1 MSSRRFLPRLLLI
14 GAALCLTGLTAIM
27 IGLGAA
33 YLYYDAQL
41 PDAAQLETPSLD
53 VPLRIFSEDGLL
65 IAEYGVERRKPLSY
79 EQIPQTAVKAFL
91 AAEDDRFFYHP
102 GVDYQ
107 GLVRAAFILLTTGE
121 KTQGGSTITMQLAR
135 NLFLSNEKSYTRKI
149 KEILLALRLEA
160 QYSKTDILTLYL
172 NKIYMGHRAYG
183 VATAARVYYGK
194 DLEELNLS
202 QTAMIAGLPK
212 APSSYNPIT
221 NPSRAQLR
229 RNYVLRRMHELG
241 YISEEELTAAQQE
254 PVTAQLQS
262 MQPELE
268 AGYVAEMVRA
278 RMVEEFGEAAYTQGY
293 RVFTTLTGKAQ
304 KAANHG
310 LQQALLEYDQRHG
323 WRKPEKSLDKT
334 ALDSP
339 ETADAALRKLPHI
352 EGLKTAV
359 VMQAEVG
366 KLTVYNSELDAL
378 ELSGKALEW
387 AQKSQPQK
395 ALAQRGDIV
404 YLQAAGNSKQAWRI
418 AQLPEVQGALVALK
432 PADGAIVAMVGG
444 FDYSLSKF
452 NRAIQ
457 AERQP
462 GSNFKPFLYSAALDN
477 GFTPASIINDAPVVF
492 DDPRLGQDWR
502 PENYSGR
509 IYGPTRLRE
518 ALIKSRNL
526 VSIRIMQ
533 AIGINA
539 VRQHAARFGL
549 PLQRMPKDLSLSLGT
564 ATFTPLEMARGFAV
578 FANGGHLVNPYF
590 IKEIRNAEDEVL
602 FATQPLRVCD
612 DCPPEEQ
619 TPRVI
624 SAQNAYLMTDI
635 MLDVV
640 RRGTAQRALQLGR
653 EDLAGK
659 TGTTNDTNDAWFSGY
674 NAELVASAWV
684 GFDQLQS
691 LGRVETGG
699 RAALPMWMYFMGDA
713 LKDSPNA
720 IPQRPPGL
728 VTVRI
733 NPETGKLVNGYV
745 PDAIFETFYADQL
758 PEVELATPLIDD
770 NEEAVEDLF

>member
-1 MSSRRFLPRLLLI
+1 MPSSRLLPRLLLI
-14 GAALCLTGLTAIM
+14 GAALLFTGLTAAA

-41 PDAAQLETPSLD
+41 PDASELETPSLD
-53 VPLRIFSEDGLL
+53 VPLRIYSEDGLL
-65 IAEYGVERRKPLSY
+65 IAEYGVERRKPLTY
-79 EQIPQTAVKAFL
+79 EQIPQVAVQAFL

-107 GLVRAAFILLTTGE
+107 GLIRAAFILLTTGE

-160 QYSKTDILTLYL
+160 QYSKTEILTLYL

-194 DLEELNLS
+194 DLAELDLA

-212 APSSYNPIT
+212 APSNYNPIT

-229 RNYVLRRMHELG
+229 RNYVLRRMHELDF
-241 YISEEELTAAQQE
+241 ISEEELKAAQQE
-254 PVTAQLQS
+254 PVTAQLQA

-293 RVFTTLTGKAQ
+293 RVFTTLNSSAQ
-304 KAANHG
+304 KAANRG
-310 LQQALLEYDQRHG
+310 LQRALLEYDQRHG
-323 WRKPEKSLDKT
+323 WRKPNKNLDSA

-339 ETADAALRKLPHI
+339 ESADAALRKLPRI
-352 EGLKTAV
+352 EGLQTVV
-359 VMQAEVG
+359 VMQAAPNQ
-366 KLTVYNSELDAL
+366 LTVYNSELNAV

-387 AQKSQPQK
+387 AQKSQSQQ

-404 YLQAAGNSKQAWRI
+404 HLQATGSEKSPWRI
-418 AQLPEVQGALVALK
+418 AQVPEVQGALVALN
-432 PADGAIVAMVGG
+432 PRNGAIVAMVGG

-452 NRAIQ
+452 NRVTQ

-462 GSNFKPFLYSAALDN
+462 GSIFKPFLYSAALDN

-526 VSIRIMQ
+526 VSIRLMQ
-533 AIGINA
+533 AVGINTA
-539 VRQHAARFGL
+539 RQHAARFGL
-549 PLQRMPKDLSLSLGT
+549 PLARMPKDLSLSLGT
-564 ATFTPLEMARGFAV
+564 ATFTPLEIARGFAV

-590 IKEIRNAEDEVL
+590 IKEIRDADDEIL
-602 FATQPLRVCD
+602 FETKPLQVCS
-612 DCPPEEQ
+612 DCLPEEQ
-619 TPRVI
+619 APRVI
-624 SAQNAYLMTDI
+624 SAQNAFLMTDI
-635 MLDVV
+635 MQDVV
-640 RRGTAQRALQLGR
+640 RRGTARRAMQLGR

-699 RAALPMWMYFMGDA
+699 RAALPMWMYFMGDV
-713 LKDSPNA
+713 LKGTPPA
-720 IPQRPPGL
+720 QPQRPPGL

-745 PDAIFETFYADQL
+745 PDAMFETFYADQL
-758 PEVELATPLIDD
+758 PEVELTTPLIDE
-770 NEEAVEDLF
+770 NEEVVEDLF